1 MMWMKL
7 LLSKK
12 ILEYH
17 DSGFLEGL
25 QDLYLR
31 RGMCQDA
38 VRQTQGEA
46 TRMVFSQ
53 HAGLYLLLGVG
64 IALCAVLL
72 VAEHCVFKWL
82 VPYWRR
88 QPATSVWKSFS
99 MMFWNQVSGYMYN
112 WFFVGEPL
120 RRFLPADFVVSSH
133 E

>member
-1 MMWMKL
+1 VKL

-46 TRMVFSQ
+46 TRMAFSQ

-72 VAEHCVFKWL
+72 IAEHCVFKWL

-99 MMFWNQVSGYMYN
+99 MMFWNQVSG
-112 WFFVGEPL
+112 
-120 RRFLPADFVVSSH
+120 
-133 E
+133 